1 VHLKIAALEAIAN
14 SGSDPSMR
22 FQLRA
27 IVLEKHDNTWLR
39 STALRAF
46 ATTVNRDNTELERL
60 DQDLAT
66 AIDDI
71 AAPEVRV
78 DVLKL
83 IATHGYL
90 PPRLLSILKQ
100 AASTRGEHRTF
111 GRFYPLLSLASD
123 VDLDALLD
131 GACDVLVAENLDR
144 HELRYLF
151 DEWLKRRL
159 CLAAP
164 PSAAQLCKWL
174 HSLRLERD
182 GSSDE
187 VDRSLKLLFAREQ
200 GLFEAVFDRLSVKVT
215 TQDRSFWLFVAHDV
229 WVLLP
234 SMVWPEPHAEFF
246 LRRAAKETTPDRAAD
261 LFRMFLSRLPPD
273 GGSANICDE
282 AWEVIAVRRDLR
294 DTLGG
299 WTSCEIPQWRLA
311 QFRRKEQRTQ
321 GQIETRDKN
330 VSYLESRVASIEAGI
345 DQKALEWAASAYL
358 GLLIDVER
366 DIGPKARLVDLTS
379 EEIANSLI
387 AGIIRYLEQPNIPS
401 KETVIGWWEKNS
413 FPQAHFLL
421 CLSVF
426 LRHCANME
434 VPSHAIP
441 QAIAAVATTVLSSD
455 RVDNYKECLTS
466 WLLEQVSL
474 HPAVLMT
481 VLEDLWIRTA
491 AQKRGILPG
500 FYELRDDDPSRTF
513 VSKLAANVLS
523 TGLTEDHDTVRHLV
537 RVLLKNDRHALI
549 NIGASELARTT
560 LTPEVRAIWT
570 AALFAV
576 DEVNYNTAFHDLFAQ
591 SENVMWEA
599 IEMLGGEFPHQ
610 KGAARLTSEQRATI
624 IQLVGAR
631 FQYVELPSDGSWGS
645 RNPWQAAEFGRNQ
658 IVQLAA
664 DDPSEIDQL
673 LVKLERSTALQSYR
687 EFIRHHRAQR
697 ARRRRET
704 GFTFASAKA
713 VGNALRNKD
722 PANSN
727 DLLAFVIEHLK
738 VLKREIRNAPT
749 ERYRAYW
756 NEKGRALQ
764 SPKHEEVCVGFLA
777 DDLQRRIHPYGLVV
791 TVEHHLVA
799 DKECD
804 LVVLQGTERLLP
816 IEVKHHYHR
825 DLWTAWS
832 TQLDR
837 LYTRDPKAGGLGIYL
852 VLWSGEAKERQMPP
866 VPNDLARPAN
876 AAELHSTLEAL
887 VPEKDRNRLRV
898 IVVDISP
905 P

>member
-1 VHLKIAALEAIAN
+1 MAVITSRRLRVRDDGTGNASAIDRHFAEFESEDAIVLLGDPGMGKTTLFKGFAGANYQTVRTFLIAPTRTDDNPVFLDALDEYRSTSGGRSTADEIAKALIALGRPRFRLSCRAADWFGAADQEIIRLASASGRIVVLDLCPLSQEEIIEAVRDTILDPKAFLREAEEAGLTKLLTNPQSLQLVACAWSSDKKPRNKHDAFEIGISELIREANPEHMARGADRLDTAALRRASGAAASVLLLSNAAGISRTDPTDDGGYINVFAIPHGNPLEIDFALKRRLFTSLEADRFEPIHRTVAEFLAAEDLSQRIAGGLPIDRVMALTCGLDDVPVSSLRGVFAWLMSKLGPIAEIYVGRDPYGIATYGDASVLSPAAQCAIWQALRGLSDPWFLANEDDRGSFRNLANPNTTSIIREILSDTNASVHLKIAALEAIAN
-14 SGSDPSMR
+14 SGPDPSMR

-46 ATTVNRDNTELERL
+46 ATSVNRDNTELERL

-111 GRFYPLLSLASD
+111 GRFYPLLSLVSD

-261 LFRMFLSRLPPD
+261 LVRMFLSRLPPD

-311 QFRRKEQRTQ
+311 RFRRKEQRTQ
-321 GQIETRDKN
+321 EQIETRDKN
-330 VSYLESRVASIEAGI
+330 VSFSNRPFRV
-345 DQKALEWAASAYL
+345 K
-358 GLLIDVER
+358 R
-366 DIGPKARLVDLTS
+366 
-379 EEIANSLI
+379 
-387 AGIIRYLEQPNIPS
+387 
-401 KETVIGWWEKNS
+401 
-413 FPQAHFLL
+413 F
-421 CLSVF
+421 
-426 LRHCANME
+426 
-434 VPSHAIP
+434 
-441 QAIAAVATTVLSSD
+441 QAIHQLQCRCRSRARASLRNRHQGPFHHGIRGRGGTIYRAA
-455 RVDNYKECLTS
+455 
-466 WLLEQVSL
+466 
-474 HPAVLMT
+474 
-481 VLEDLWIRTA
+481 
-491 AQKRGILPG
+491 
-500 FYELRDDDPSRTF
+500 
-513 VSKLAANVLS
+513 
-523 TGLTEDHDTVRHLV
+523 
-537 RVLLKNDRHALI
+537 
-549 NIGASELARTT
+549 
-560 LTPEVRAIWT
+560 
-570 AALFAV
+570 
-576 DEVNYNTAFHDLFAQ
+576 
-591 SENVMWEA
+591 
-599 IEMLGGEFPHQ
+599 
-610 KGAARLTSEQRATI
+610 
-624 IQLVGAR
+624 
-631 FQYVELPSDGSWGS
+631 LPSD
-645 RNPWQAAEFGRNQ
+645 
-658 IVQLAA
+658 
-664 DDPSEIDQL
+664 
-673 LVKLERSTALQSYR
+673 ER
-687 EFIRHHRAQR
+687 
-697 ARRRRET
+697 
-704 GFTFASAKA
+704 
-713 VGNALRNKD
+713 
-722 PANSN
+722 
-727 DLLAFVIEHLK
+727 
-738 VLKREIRNAPT
+738 
-749 ERYRAYW
+749 
-756 NEKGRALQ
+756 
-764 SPKHEEVCVGFLA
+764 
-777 DDLQRRIHPYGLVV
+777 
-791 TVEHHLVA
+791 
-799 DKECD
+799 
-804 LVVLQGTERLLP
+804 
-816 IEVKHHYHR
+816 
-825 DLWTAWS
+825 
-832 TQLDR
+832 
-837 LYTRDPKAGGLGIYL
+837 
-852 VLWSGEAKERQMPP
+852 
-866 VPNDLARPAN
+866 
-876 AAELHSTLEAL
+876 
-887 VPEKDRNRLRV
+887 
-898 IVVDISP
+898 
-905 P
+905 